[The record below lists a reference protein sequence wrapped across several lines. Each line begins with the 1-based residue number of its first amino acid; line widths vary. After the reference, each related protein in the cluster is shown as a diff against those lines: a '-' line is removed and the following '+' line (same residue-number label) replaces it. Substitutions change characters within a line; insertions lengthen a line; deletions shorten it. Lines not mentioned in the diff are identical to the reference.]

1 MNLIGEHLSK
11 NYDIDLQNLVNQFL
25 KMGGM
30 AEENVVEALQSL
42 LQVDGDL
49 AEKVIENDRDINLAE
64 QELDDM
70 VVKILVKRQPAAID
84 LRLIMAISKSTTD
97 IERIGDEAKKIAKM
111 ARRAYRDGQ
120 TAPIGYHEAQQMGK
134 FVQTMLKN
142 ALEAFAKFE
151 VAQAEQAIRQDAD
164 IDAMYKS
171 ASRALMT
178 YIMEDGRNVAQVIDV
193 LWVLRSL
200 ERIGAHARNV
210 AEQLIFC
217 ITGEDVRYQ
226 KSSKAKDTD
235 NNTKQPNNMSV
246 DNISIDATNADITIE
261 NADKK

>member
-25 KMGGM
+25 KMGGI
-30 AEENVVEALQSL
+30 AEENLLEAIQALVE
-42 LQVDGDL
+42 VNGEL
-49 AEKVIENDRDINLAE
+49 AEKVIENDRAINLAE

-70 VVKILVKRQPAAID
+70 VVKILVKRQPAAVD
-84 LRLIMAISKSTTD
+84 LRLIMAISKSGTD

-111 ARRAYRDGQ
+111 ARRAHRDGQ
-120 TAPIGYHEAQQMGK
+120 VSPLGYHEAHQMGK
-134 FVQTMLKN
+134 FVQSMLKN
-142 ALEAFAKFE
+142 SLEAFAKFE
-151 VAQAEQAIRQDAD
+151 ADQAEIAIKQDDD

-171 ASRALMT
+171 ASRAMMT

-193 LWVLRSL
+193 LWVLRAL

-210 AEQLIFC
+210 SEQLIYC

-226 KSSKAKDTD
+226 KSSKIKETIEQFEHSQQDVTAHHAYETAITEND
-235 NNTKQPNNMSV
+235 NNQ
-246 DNISIDATNADITIE
+246 
-261 NADKK
+261 

>member
-11 NYDIDLQNLVNQFL
+11 NYDLELQNLVNQFL

-30 AEENVVEALQSL
+30 AEENVIEAIKSL
-42 LQVDGDL
+42 SETDGEL
-49 AEKVIENDRDINLAE
+49 AEKVIENDRNINLAE

-70 VVKILVKRQPAAID
+70 VVKILVKRQPAAVD
-84 LRLIMAISKSTTD
+84 LRLIMAISKSATD

-111 ARRAYRDGQ
+111 ARRAHRDGQ
-120 TAPIGYHEAQQMGK
+120 QAPIGYHEATQMGK

-142 ALEAFAKFE
+142 SLEAFAKFE
-151 VAQAEQAIRQDAD
+151 ANQAYIAIEQDDQ

-171 ASRALMT
+171 ASRAMMT
-178 YIMEDGRNVAQVIDV
+178 YIMEDGRYIAKVIDV

-210 AEQLIFC
+210 AEQLVYC
-217 ITGEDVRYQ
+217 VTGEDVRYQ
-226 KSSKAKDTD
+226 KS
-235 NNTKQPNNMSV
+235 TKIKEHQENPTE
-246 DNISIDATNADITIE
+246 ISHQILDQQNQTL
-261 NADKK
+261 